1 MQKLVTIEEAWTLAN
16 SLGYINDNF
25 MSLLTNN
32 AGISFPVNNLTLGM
46 VCFRTD
52 QLKLYNLIN
61 VEREIWVLTAD
72 LTQTYVTK
80 EYVDNI
86 KIPLDR
92 VTDLIDESTK
102 KIKDSL
108 INSGTDNGQV
118 VVVGDKNKISTKLI
132 DTGTSSG
139 QIPIINKNN
148 LIETGLLDI
157 GFNAGQIP
165 MLQNGG
171 KLSDTVIDDKYAK
184 FNTNNTL
191 VFPNGTGIRIGGV

>member
-32 AGISFPVNNLTLGM
+32 AGISFPVDNLTLGM

-72 LTQTYVTK
+72 LTQT
-80 EYVDNI
+80 
-86 KIPLDR
+86 LDR